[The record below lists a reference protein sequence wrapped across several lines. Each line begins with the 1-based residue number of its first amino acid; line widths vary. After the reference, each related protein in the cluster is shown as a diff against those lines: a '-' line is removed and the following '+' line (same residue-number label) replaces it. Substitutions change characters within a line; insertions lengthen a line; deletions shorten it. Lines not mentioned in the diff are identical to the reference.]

1 MTKRKLIR
9 LQYCIR
15 CTFVVDS
22 YRFLISQTS
31 IKSRRI
37 SAQAL
42 FVAKNQFCS
51 SQEPG
56 LHVQGEQRVPS
67 GRDEEEPVPELQVH
81 QVHQSGNEE
90 GR

>member
-9 LQYCIR
+9 LYG
-15 CTFVVDS
+15 VAS
-22 YRFLISQTS
+22 YRFLINQTNINS
-31 IKSRRI
+31 LRI

-42 FVAKNQFCS
+42 FVAKISFAV
-51 SQEPG
+51 QEPG

-67 GRDEEEPVPELQVH
+67 GRDQEEPVPELQVQ
-81 QVHQSGNEE
+81 QVHQSGHEE